1 MPDGRAEKLEGL
13 AADAGVDSLLVTEP
27 VNLRYITGFTG
38 TNGACLI
45 GPGVR
50 KFFTDFRYTDR
61 AAAEVPG
68 FDIEIVSG
76 DWLAGL
82 AGFFEGMVGI
92 EDDHLTVRTAGR
104 LEEAAGDGVEL
115 VHCGGKVEALRR
127 VKEPGEIDRI
137 AAAAGLTD
145 SLYRELMERG
155 LINRTEAE
163 IGAFAVSRMR
173 EEGAEP
179 SFPPIVASGPNGA
192 SPHAEPGPRVIG
204 GHELVTIDMGAT
216 LDGYCSDCTRTFATG
231 MLDDKAA
238 EIYELTLTA
247 NEAGLSAIR
256 SGAVA
261 SDVDGAARDLIGE
274 AGYGENFGH
283 GLGHGVGLEV
293 HEGPRLGERSDDVLA
308 AGEVVTVE
316 PGIYISGFTGVR
328 IEDLVVVGEE
338 GIARNLSTISKALT
352 YID

>member
-1 MPDGRAEKLEGL
+1 MTDGRAEMLAGL
-13 AADAGVDSLLVTEP
+13 VAEAGVDSLLVAEP

-45 GPGVR
+45 GPGTR
-50 KFFTDFRYTDR
+50 TFLTDFRYTDR
-61 AAAEVPG
+61 AAAEVLD
-68 FDIEIVSG
+68 FDVEIVSG

-82 AGFFEGMVGI
+82 AGHFEGRVGI
-92 EDDHLTVRTAGR
+92 EDDHLTVRTAR
-104 LEEAAGDGVEL
+104 KLEEAAGDGVEL
-115 VHCGGKVEALRR
+115 VDCGGKVETLRR
-127 VKEPGEIDRI
+127 VKEPGEIERI
-137 AAAAGLTD
+137 AVAAELTD
-145 SLYRELMERG
+145 SLYHEVMERG
-155 LINRTEAE
+155 LIDRTEAE
-163 IGAFAVSRMR
+163 IGAYVVSRMR

-192 SPHAEPGPRVIG
+192 SPHAEPGPRVVG
-204 GHELVTIDMGAT
+204 THELVTIDMGAT

-231 MLDDKAA
+231 MLDGKAA
-238 EIYELTLTA
+238 EIYEVTLAA
-247 NEAGLSAIR
+247 NEAGLEAVEP
-256 SGAVA
+256 GAVA
-261 SDVDGAARDLIGE
+261 SAVDAAARELIND

-293 HEGPRLGERSDDVLA
+293 HEGPRLGARSSDVLA

-338 GIARNLSTISKALT
+338 GISQNLSSISKALT